1 MKSLYLLMALILTN
15 SVFAQLDRSQRPAP
29 AAAQKINIP
38 ASQVFTTAN
47 GITVILSENH
57 KIPKVSIELSLGN
70 TPRLEGS
77 KAGLADFTGSLLM
90 SGTTTRSKDQ
100 LDREIDFIGA
110 NLSAGS
116 SSMYLSCLTKHLSKG
131 LDLMTDVLYNANF
144 PESEIERIR
153 KQNLS
158 GLQSTK
164 ADAGEMASNA
174 TRAVNFPNHPLGEI
188 MTEATLQTISRED
201 MLAYYKSTFTPKGS
215 YLVVVGDI
223 SRAETEA
230 LVQTYF
236 ATWQGGPAYQAELG
250 KGQFD
255 KGNRVI
261 FVKKPGAVQSVV
273 YVTFPID
280 IRAGH
285 KDQLALNVLNGIL
298 GGGGFGTRLMQNL
311 REDKA
316 YTYGCYS
323 SLNITENGSWMSAG
337 GNFKNAVTDSAIT
350 EILKEFAGIIE
361 AQVTDEEL
369 SLTKNNMAGGFAR
382 SLERPQTIAR
392 FALNTIKQKLAPD
405 YYQNYLQQLEA
416 ITKEDV
422 LRVAQQYFTA
432 KNCHIIVVGNEEIL
446 SKLLP
451 FDSDGKIE
459 KLDAF
464 GAAIKETR
472 TADIS
477 ADELIDNYAMA
488 LTGTSSKK
496 AAIKKV
502 KAIKSYVR
510 VSEISSAQI
519 PFALSSTD
527 YFWDGSK
534 EASKMEMPGMVLQK
548 SYFDGTSGYTFSMQG
563 GREDLKAEEI
573 SAKQKASGLIPELN
587 YKSKGMNYEIKGIE
601 NIDGEDCYVL
611 YTTDGES
618 ESFDYFS
625 STSFMKLRTTN
636 LRKMEDELIET
647 TTTYSDYKDING
659 FKFGHTFSLSVG
671 KMTLSGTVKS
681 IEVNPKEVLPKDF

>member
-1 MKSLYLLMALILTN
+1 MKSLYLLLALILTN

-38 ASQVFTTAN
+38 ASQVFTTSN

-70 TPRLEGS
+70 TPRLEGN

-90 SGTTTRSKDQ
+90 SGTSNRSKDQ

-131 LDLMTDVLYNANF
+131 LDLMTDVLYNASF
-144 PESEIERIR
+144 PESEVERVR

-174 TRAVNFPNHPLGEI
+174 TRAVNFPNHPLGQI
-188 MTEATLQTISRED
+188 MTEATLQNISRED
-201 MLAYYKSTFTPKGS
+201 MLAYYKNTFTPQGS

-223 SRAETEA
+223 TRVETEA
-230 LVQTYF
+230 FVQTYF
-236 ATWQGGPAYQAELG
+236 ATWQGGPAYQASLG

-280 IRAGH
+280 IRSGH

-316 YTYGCYS
+316 FTYGCYS

-361 AQVTDEEL
+361 AQVTDEEI

-382 SLERPQTIAR
+382 SLERPQTVAR

-405 YYQNYLQQLEA
+405 YYQKYLQQLEA
-416 ITKEDV
+416 ITKDDV

-446 SKLLP
+446 PKLLP

-464 GAAIKETR
+464 GAAIKETK

-477 ADELIDNYAMA
+477 AEQLIDSYAMA

-496 AAIKKV
+496 AALKKV
-502 KAIKSYVR
+502 KAIISYVR
-510 VSEISSAQI
+510 VSELSSAQI
-519 PFALSSTD
+519 PFVLTSTD
-527 YFWDGSK
+527 YFWEGSK

-548 SYFDGTSGYTFSMQG
+548 SFYDGKSGYTFSMQG

-573 SAKQKASGLIPELN
+573 AAKQKASGLIPELN
-587 YKSKGMNYEIKGIE
+587 YKANGMSYEIKGIE
-601 NIDGEDCYVL
+601 NIDGQDCYVL
-611 YTTDGES
+611 YTTDGQAENY
-618 ESFDYFS
+618 DYY
-625 STSFMKLRTTN
+625 TTNTFMKLRSTN
-636 LRKMEDELIET
+636 LRKAGEELVET
-647 TTTYSDYKDING
+647 TTTFSDFKLVNG
-659 FKFGHTFSLSVG
+659 LIFAHTFNMSVG
-671 KMTLSGTVKS
+671 KMTLNGNVKT

>member
-1 MKSLYLLMALILTN
+1 MKSLYLLVVLILTN
-15 SVFAQLDRSQRPAP
+15 SVFAQIDRSQRPAP

-38 ASQVFTTAN
+38 ASQVFTTSN

-70 TPRLEGS
+70 TPRLEGN

-110 NLSAGS
+110 DLSAGS
-116 SSMYLSCLTKHLSKG
+116 SSMYLGCLTKHLSKG

-144 PESEIERIR
+144 PESEVERLR

-188 MTEATLQTISRED
+188 MTEATLQNISRED
-201 MLAYYKSTFTPKGS
+201 LLAYYKSTFTPQGS

-223 SRAETEA
+223 TRAETEA

-236 ATWQGGPAYQAELG
+236 ASWQGGPVYQASLG
-250 KGQFD
+250 KGQLD

-280 IRAGH
+280 MRAGH

-316 YTYGCYS
+316 FTYGCYS

-382 SLERPQTIAR
+382 SLERPQTVAR
-392 FALNTIKQKLAPD
+392 FALNTIKLKLAPD
-405 YYQNYLQQLEA
+405 YYQKYLQQLEA

-446 SKLLP
+446 PKLLP

-464 GAAIKETR
+464 GAAIKETK

-477 ADELIDNYAMA
+477 ADQLIDSYVMAM
-488 LTGTSSKK
+488 TGTSAKK
-496 AAIKKV
+496 AAVKKV
-502 KAIKSYVR
+502 KAVKSYVR
-510 VSEISSAQI
+510 VSELSSEQI

-527 YFWDGSK
+527 YFWEGVK

-548 SYFDGTSGYTFSMQG
+548 SYYDGVSGYTFSMQN
-563 GREDLKAEEI
+563 GREDLKAEEVA
-573 SAKQKASGLIPELN
+573 AKQKASGFIPELN

-601 NIDGEDCYVL
+601 NINGEECYVL
-611 YTTDGES
+611 YTNDGIAENYD
-618 ESFDYFS
+618 FYNVQ
-625 STSFMKLRTTN
+625 SFMKVRSTN
-636 LRKMEDELIET
+636 IRKMGEEIVET
-647 TTTYSDYKDING
+647 STSYTDYKEVGG
-659 FKFGHTFSLSVG
+659 FKFAHSFSLTVG
-671 KMTLSGTVKS
+671 KMTLNGVVKR
-681 IEVNPKEVLPKDF
+681 IDVNPKEVLPTDF

>member
-280 IRAGH
+280 LRAGH

-316 YTYGCYS
+316 FTYGCYS

-361 AQVTDEEL
+361 AQVRDEEL

-548 SYFDGTSGYTFSMQG
+548 SYFDGNSGYTFSMQG

-573 SAKQKASGLIPELN
+573 TAKQKASGLIPELN

-601 NIDGEDCYVL
+601 NINGEDCYVL

>member
-280 IRAGH
+280 LRAGH

-316 YTYGCYS
+316 FTYGCYS

-361 AQVTDEEL
+361 AQVRDEEL

-573 SAKQKASGLIPELN
+573 TAKQKASGLIPELN

>member
-131 LDLMTDVLYNANF
+131 LDLMIDVLYNANF

-280 IRAGH
+280 LRAGH

-316 YTYGCYS
+316 FTYGCYS

-361 AQVTDEEL
+361 AQVRDEEL

-573 SAKQKASGLIPELN
+573 TAKQKASGLIPELN

>member
-90 SGTTTRSKDQ
+90 SGTTARSKDQ

-164 ADAGEMASNA
+164 ADAGQMASNA

-201 MLAYYKSTFTPKGS
+201 MLAYYKSTFTPQGS

-223 SRAETEA
+223 TRAETEA

-236 ATWQGGPAYQAELG
+236 ASWQGGPAYQGELG

-285 KDQLALNVLNGIL
+285 KDQLTLNVLNGIL

-337 GNFKNAVTDSAIT
+337 GNFKNAITDSAIT

-361 AQVTDEEL
+361 AQVKDEEL

-405 YYQNYLQQLEA
+405 YYQKYLQQLEA

-446 SKLLP
+446 PKLLP

-464 GAAIKETR
+464 GAAIKETK

-477 ADELIDNYAMA
+477 ADELIANYAMA
-488 LTGTSSKK
+488 LTGTSTIK

-527 YFWDGSK
+527 YFWDKSK

-548 SYFDGTSGYTFSMQG
+548 SYFDGASGYTFSMQG

-573 SAKQKASGLIPELN
+573 SAKQKTSGLIPELN
-587 YKSKGMNYEIKGIE
+587 YKSRGMTYEIKGIE

-611 YTTDGES
+611 YSTDGMS

-636 LRKMEDELIET
+636 LRKMEDEPIET
-647 TTTYSDYKDING
+647 TTTFSDYKDING
-659 FKFGHTFSLSVG
+659 FKFGHAFSLSVG
-671 KMTLSGTVKS
+671 KMTLSGIVKS

>member
-29 AAAQKINIP
+29 AAAQIINIP

-280 IRAGH
+280 LRAGH

-316 YTYGCYS
+316 FTYGCYS

-361 AQVTDEEL
+361 AQVRDEEL

-548 SYFDGTSGYTFSMQG
+548 SYFDGNSGYTFSMQG

-647 TTTYSDYKDING
+647 TTTFSDYKDING

>member
-1 MKSLYLLMALILTN
+1 MKSLYLLVVLILTN

-38 ASQVFTTAN
+38 ASQVFTTSN

-70 TPRLEGS
+70 SPRIEGA

-110 NLSAGS
+110 DLSAGS

-144 PESEIERIR
+144 PESEVERVR
-153 KQNLS
+153 KQNFS

-164 ADAGEMASNA
+164 ADAGEMANNA

-188 MTEATLQTISRED
+188 MTEATLQNISRED
-201 MLAYYKSTFTPKGS
+201 LLAYYKSTFTPQGS

-223 SRAETEA
+223 TRAETEA

-236 ATWQGGPAYQAELG
+236 ATWQGGPAYQASLG

-280 IRAGH
+280 IRSGH

-316 YTYGCYS
+316 FTYGCYS

-382 SLERPQTIAR
+382 SLERPQTVAR

-405 YYQNYLQQLEA
+405 YYQKYLQQLEA

-446 SKLLP
+446 PKLLP

-464 GAAIKETR
+464 GAAIKETK

-477 ADELIDNYAMA
+477 ADQLLDNYVMA
-488 LTGTSSKK
+488 LTATSSKK
-496 AAIKKV
+496 AALKKV

-510 VSEISSAQI
+510 VSELSSEQI

-527 YFWDGSK
+527 YFWEGVK

-548 SYFDGTSGYTFSMQG
+548 SYFDGVSGYTFSMQN
-563 GREDLKAEEI
+563 GREDLKVEEI
-573 SAKQKASGLIPELN
+573 AAKQKASGLIPELN
-587 YKSKGMNYEIKGIE
+587 YKAKGMNYELKGIE
-601 NIDGEDCYVL
+601 TIDGQDCYVL
-611 YTTDGES
+611 YTTDGQAENYD
-618 ESFDYFS
+618 FF
-625 STSFMKLRTTN
+625 TTNTFMKLRSTN
-636 LRKMEDELIET
+636 IRKAGDEIVET
-647 TTTYSDYKDING
+647 TTSFSDFKLVNG
-659 FKFGHTFSLSVG
+659 IMFAHSFSMSVG
-671 KMTLSGTVKS
+671 KMTLNGVVKT
-681 IEVNPKEVLPKDF
+681 IEVNPKEVLPADF

>member
-1 MKSLYLLMALILTN
+1 MKSLYLLLILILTN
-15 SVFAQLDRSQRPAP
+15 GVFAQLDRSQRPAA

-57 KIPKVSIELSLGN
+57 KIPKVSIEMSLGS
-70 TPRLEGS
+70 TPRLEGE
-77 KAGLADFTGSLLM
+77 KAGLADFAGSLLM
-90 SGTTTRSKDQ
+90 SGTANRSKDQ

-116 SSMYLSCLTKHLSKG
+116 SSMYLSCLTKHLDKG

-144 PESEIERIR
+144 PESEVERIR

-158 GLQSTK
+158 GMQSTK
-164 ADAGEMASNA
+164 ADAGEMATNA
-174 TRAVNFPNHPLGEI
+174 TKAVNFPGHPLGEI
-188 MTEATLQTISRED
+188 MTEATLQNISRED
-201 MLAYYKSTFTPKGS
+201 LIQYYKNNFTPQGS

-223 SRAETEA
+223 TRAQTEA
-230 LVQTYF
+230 MVTRYF
-236 ATWQGGPAYQAELG
+236 AAWQGGPVYQSDLG

-280 IRAGH
+280 IRSGH

-316 YTYGCYS
+316 FTYGCYS

-382 SLERPQTIAR
+382 SLERPQTVAR

-416 ITKEDV
+416 ISKEDV

-446 SKLLP
+446 PKLLV
-451 FDSDGKIE
+451 FDTDGKIE

-464 GAAIKETR
+464 GAPIKETKSADI
-472 TADIS
+472 TADQ
-477 ADELIDNYAMA
+477 LIEAYAMA
-488 LTGTSSKK
+488 ITGTTSKK
-496 AAIKKV
+496 ALLKKV
-502 KAIKSYVR
+502 KTLKTYSR
-510 VSEISSAQI
+510 ESEMSSEQI
-519 PFALSSTD
+519 PYVLTSTD
-527 YFWDGSK
+527 YFWNGGN

-548 SYFDGTSGYTFSMQG
+548 SYFDGKAGYTFSMQG
-563 GREDLKAEEI
+563 GREDIKAEEI
-573 SAKQKASGLIPELN
+573 AAKQKAIGFIPELN
-587 YKSKGMNYEIKGIE
+587 YKANGMSYEIKGIE
-601 NIDGEDCYVL
+601 NINGEECYVL
-611 YTTDGES
+611 YTNDGLAENYD
-618 ESFDYFS
+618 FYNVQ
-625 STSFMKLRTTN
+625 SFMKVRSTN
-636 LRKMEDELIET
+636 IRKMGEETVET
-647 TTTYSDYKDING
+647 TTSYADYKEVDG
-659 FKFGHTFSLSVG
+659 FKFAHSFSLTVG
-671 KMTLSGTVKS
+671 KMTLNGVVKR
-681 IEVNPKEVLPKDF
+681 IDVNPKLVLTEDF

>member
-1 MKSLYLLMALILTN
+1 MKSLYLLLILLLSN
-15 SVFAQLDRSQRPAP
+15 SVFSQLDRSQRPAA

-38 ASQVFTTAN
+38 TSQVFTTAN

-70 TPRLEGS
+70 TPRQEGS

-90 SGTTTRSKDQ
+90 SGTTSRSKDQ

-188 MTEATLQTISRED
+188 MTEATLLNISRED
-201 MLAYYKSTFTPKGS
+201 MLAYYQSTFTPQGS

-223 SRAETEA
+223 TRAQTEA

-236 ATWQGGPAYQAELG
+236 ATWQGGPAYQTELG

-280 IRAGH
+280 MRSGH

-316 YTYGCYS
+316 FTYGCYS

-446 SKLLP
+446 PKLLP

-464 GAAIKETR
+464 GAAIKETK

-496 AAIKKV
+496 AATKKV
-502 KAIKSYVR
+502 RAIKSYVR
-510 VSEISSAQI
+510 ISEMSSAQI

-573 SAKQKASGLIPELN
+573 TAKQKASGLIPELN
-587 YKSKGMNYEIKGIE
+587 YKVNGMSYEIRGIE
-601 NIDGEDCYVL
+601 NIDGVDCYVL
-611 YTTDGES
+611 FSTDGLS

-636 LRKMEDELIET
+636 LRKMGDELIET
-647 TTTYSDYKDING
+647 TTTFSDYKDIDG

-681 IEVNPKEVLPKDF
+681 IEVNPKKVLPKDF

>member
-131 LDLMTDVLYNANF
+131 LDLMIDVLYNANF

-280 IRAGH
+280 LRAGH

-316 YTYGCYS
+316 FTYGCYS

-361 AQVTDEEL
+361 AQVRDEEL

-573 SAKQKASGLIPELN
+573 TAKQKASGLIPELN

-601 NIDGEDCYVL
+601 NIDGGDCYVL

>member
-29 AAAQKINIP
+29 AAAQIINIP

-131 LDLMTDVLYNANF
+131 LDLMIDVLYNANF

-280 IRAGH
+280 LRAGH

-316 YTYGCYS
+316 FTYGCYS

-361 AQVTDEEL
+361 AQVRDEEL

>member
-1 MKSLYLLMALILTN
+1 MKSLYLLLALILTN

-29 AAAQKINIP
+29 AAAQTINIP
-38 ASQVFTTAN
+38 ASQVFTTSN

-70 TPRLEGS
+70 TPRLEGN

-110 NLSAGS
+110 DLSAGS
-116 SSMYLSCLTKHLSKG
+116 SSMYLGCLTKHLSKG

-144 PESEIERIR
+144 PESEVERVR

-164 ADAGEMASNA
+164 ADAGEMATNA

-188 MTEATLQTISRED
+188 MTEATLQNFSRED
-201 MLAYYKSTFTPKGS
+201 LLAYYKSTFTPQGS

-223 SRAETEA
+223 TRAQTEA

-236 ATWQGGPAYQAELG
+236 ANWQGGPVYQAALG

-280 IRAGH
+280 IRSGH

-316 YTYGCYS
+316 FTYGCYS

-382 SLERPQTIAR
+382 SLERPQTVAR
-392 FALNTIKQKLAPD
+392 FALNTIKLKLAPD
-405 YYQNYLQQLEA
+405 YYQKYLQQLEA

-446 SKLLP
+446 PKLLP

-464 GAAIKETR
+464 GAAIKETK

-477 ADELIDNYAMA
+477 SDQLIDSYVMAM
-488 LTGTSSKK
+488 TGTSSKK
-496 AAIKKV
+496 AALKKV
-502 KAIKSYVR
+502 KAVKSYVR
-510 VSEISSAQI
+510 VSELSSEQI

-527 YFWDGSK
+527 YFWEGVK

-548 SYFDGTSGYTFSMQG
+548 SYFDGVSGYTFSMQG
-563 GREDLKAEEI
+563 GREDLKAEEVA
-573 SAKQKASGLIPELN
+573 AKQKASGLIPELN
-587 YKSKGMNYEIKGIE
+587 YKAKGMNYELKGIE
-601 NIDGEDCYVL
+601 TIDGQDCYVL
-611 YTTDGES
+611 YTSDGQDENY
-618 ESFDYFS
+618 DYF
-625 STSFMKLRTTN
+625 TTTTFMKVRSTN
-636 LRKMEDELIET
+636 LRQAGDEIVET
-647 TTTYSDYKDING
+647 TTTFSDFKAVNG
-659 FKFGHTFSLSVG
+659 LMFAHAFRMSVG
-671 KMTLSGTVKS
+671 KMTLNGVVKT
-681 IEVNPKEVLPKDF
+681 IEVNPKEVLPTDF

>member
-1 MKSLYLLMALILTN
+1 MALILTN

-90 SGTTTRSKDQ
+90 SGTTARSKDQ

-158 GLQSTK
+158 GLQTTK
-164 ADAGEMASNA
+164 ADAGQMASNA

-201 MLAYYKSTFTPKGS
+201 MLAYYKSTFTPQGS
-215 YLVVVGDI
+215 YLVIVGDI
-223 SRAETEA
+223 TRTETEA

-236 ATWQGGPAYQAELG
+236 ASWQGGPAYQSELG

-255 KGNRVI
+255 RGNRVI

-280 IRAGH
+280 MRAGH

-350 EILKEFAGIIE
+350 EILKEFTGIIE

-405 YYQNYLQQLEA
+405 YYQKYLQQLEA

-446 SKLLP
+446 PKLLP
-451 FDSDGKIE
+451 FDSDEKIE

-464 GAAIKETR
+464 GAAIKETK

-477 ADELIDNYAMA
+477 ADELIANHAMA
-488 LTGTSSKK
+488 LTGTSTIK

-548 SYFDGTSGYTFSMQG
+548 SYFDGASGYTFSMQG
-563 GREDLKAEEI
+563 GREDLEAEEI
-573 SAKQKASGLIPELN
+573 NAKQKASGLIPELN
-587 YKSKGMNYEIKGIE
+587 YKSKGMTYEIKGIE

-611 YTTDGES
+611 YSTDGLS

-647 TTTYSDYKDING
+647 TTTFSDYKDING
-659 FKFGHTFSLSVG
+659 FKFGHAFSLNVG
-671 KMTLSGTVKS
+671 KMTLSGIVKS

>member
-1 MKSLYLLMALILTN
+1 MKSLYLLAVLILTN

-38 ASQVFTTAN
+38 ASQVFTTSN

-70 TPRLEGS
+70 TPRLEGN

-90 SGTTTRSKDQ
+90 SGTSNRSKDQ

-131 LDLMTDVLYNANF
+131 LDLMTDVLYNASF
-144 PESEIERIR
+144 PESEVERVR

-174 TRAVNFPNHPLGEI
+174 TRAVNFPNHPLGQI
-188 MTEATLQTISRED
+188 MTEATLQNISRED
-201 MLAYYKSTFTPKGS
+201 MLAYYKNTFTPQGS

-223 SRAETEA
+223 TRAETEA
-230 LVQTYF
+230 FVQTYF
-236 ATWQGGPAYQAELG
+236 ATWQGGPAYQASLG

-280 IRAGH
+280 IRSGH

-316 YTYGCYS
+316 FTYGCYS

-361 AQVTDEEL
+361 AQVTDEEI

-382 SLERPQTIAR
+382 SLERPQTVAR

-405 YYQNYLQQLEA
+405 YYQKYLQQLEA

-446 SKLLP
+446 PKLLP

-464 GAAIKETR
+464 GAAIKETK

-477 ADELIDNYAMA
+477 AEQLIDSYAMA

-496 AAIKKV
+496 AALKKV
-502 KAIKSYVR
+502 KAIISYVR
-510 VSEISSAQI
+510 VSELSSAQI
-519 PFALSSTD
+519 PFVLTSTD
-527 YFWDGSK
+527 YFWEGSK

-548 SYFDGTSGYTFSMQG
+548 SFYDGKSGYTFSMQG

-573 SAKQKASGLIPELN
+573 AAKQKASGLIPELN
-587 YKSKGMNYEIKGIE
+587 YKANGMSYEIKGIE
-601 NIDGEDCYVL
+601 NIDGQDCYVL
-611 YTTDGES
+611 YTTDGQAENY
-618 ESFDYFS
+618 DYY
-625 STSFMKLRTTN
+625 TTNTFMKVRSTN
-636 LRKMEDELIET
+636 LRKAGEELVET
-647 TTTYSDYKDING
+647 TTTFSDFKLVNG
-659 FKFGHTFSLSVG
+659 LIFAHSFNMSVG
-671 KMTLSGTVKS
+671 KMTLNGNVKT

>member
-1 MKSLYLLMALILTN
+1 MKSLYLLAVLILTN

-38 ASQVFTTAN
+38 ASQVFTTSN

-70 TPRLEGS
+70 TPRLEGN

-90 SGTTTRSKDQ
+90 SGTSNRSKDQ

-131 LDLMTDVLYNANF
+131 LDLMTDVLYNASF
-144 PESEIERIR
+144 PESEVERVR

-174 TRAVNFPNHPLGEI
+174 TRAVNFPNHPLGQI
-188 MTEATLQTISRED
+188 MTEATLQNISRED
-201 MLAYYKSTFTPKGS
+201 MLAYYKNTFTPQGS

-223 SRAETEA
+223 TRAETEA
-230 LVQTYF
+230 FVQTYF
-236 ATWQGGPAYQAELG
+236 ATWQGGPAYQASLG

-280 IRAGH
+280 IRSGH

-316 YTYGCYS
+316 FTYGCYS

-361 AQVTDEEL
+361 AQVTDEEI

-382 SLERPQTIAR
+382 SLERPQTVAR

-405 YYQNYLQQLEA
+405 YYQKYLQQLEA
-416 ITKEDV
+416 ITKDDV

-446 SKLLP
+446 PKLLP

-464 GAAIKETR
+464 GAAIKETK

-477 ADELIDNYAMA
+477 AEQLIDSYAMA

-496 AAIKKV
+496 AALKKV
-502 KAIKSYVR
+502 KAIISYVR
-510 VSEISSAQI
+510 VSELSSAQI
-519 PFALSSTD
+519 PFVLTSTD
-527 YFWDGSK
+527 YFWEGSK

-548 SYFDGTSGYTFSMQG
+548 SFYDGKSGYTFSMQG

-573 SAKQKASGLIPELN
+573 AAKQKASGLIPELN
-587 YKSKGMNYEIKGIE
+587 YKANGMSYEIKGIE
-601 NIDGEDCYVL
+601 NIDGQDCYVL
-611 YTTDGES
+611 YTTDGQAENY
-618 ESFDYFS
+618 DYY
-625 STSFMKLRTTN
+625 TTNTFMKLRSTN
-636 LRKMEDELIET
+636 LRKAGEELVET
-647 TTTYSDYKDING
+647 TTTFSDFKLVNG
-659 FKFGHTFSLSVG
+659 LIFAHTFNMSVG
-671 KMTLSGTVKS
+671 KMTLNGNVKT

>member
-1 MKSLYLLMALILTN
+1 MKRLLFLLFWVVATL
-15 SVFAQLDRSQRPAP
+15 AQAQIDRSIMPQP

-38 ASQVFTTAN
+38 ASQVFTTSN

-70 TPRLEGS
+70 SPKLEGA
-77 KAGLADFTGSLLM
+77 KTGLADFAGSLLM
-90 SGTTTRSKDQ
+90 SGTAERSKDQ

-110 NLSAGS
+110 NLSAGA
-116 SSMYLSCLTKHLSKG
+116 SSMYLSCLTKHLDKG

-144 PESEIERIR
+144 PESEVERIR

-174 TRAVNFPNHPLGEI
+174 TRAVNFPGHPLGEI
-188 MTEATLQTISRED
+188 MTEATLQNITRED
-201 MLAYYKSTFTPKGS
+201 LIQYYKSTFTPQGS

-223 SRAETEA
+223 TRAQTEA
-230 LVQTYF
+230 LVVRYF
-236 ATWQGGPAYQAELG
+236 SKWQGGPVYQAELG

-280 IRAGH
+280 IRSGH

-316 YTYGCYS
+316 FTYGCYS
-323 SLNITENGSWMSAG
+323 TLNITENGSWMSAG

-361 AQVTDEEL
+361 APVSDEEL

-382 SLERPQTIAR
+382 SLERPQTVAR

-416 ITKEDV
+416 ISKEDV

-446 SKLLP
+446 PKLLV
-451 FDSDGKIE
+451 FDGDGKIE

-464 GAAIKETR
+464 GASIKETKNA
-472 TADIS
+472 TIS
-477 ADELIDNYAMA
+477 ADQLIDAYAMA
-488 LTGTSSKK
+488 LTNTSSKK
-496 AAIKKV
+496 AALKKV
-502 KAIKSYVR
+502 KAIKSYTR
-510 VSEISSAQI
+510 ISEMSSEQI
-519 PFALSSTD
+519 PFVLTSTD
-527 YFWDGSK
+527 YFWDGGK

-548 SYFDGTSGYTFSMQG
+548 SYFDGKTGFTFSMQG
-563 GREDLKAEEI
+563 GREDLKEEEI
-573 SAKQKASGLIPELN
+573 AAKQKATGFIPELN
-587 YKSKGMNYEIKGIE
+587 YKANGMTYEIKGIE
-601 NIDGEDCYVL
+601 NINGEDCYVL
-611 YTTDGES
+611 YTNDGTAENY
-618 ESFDYFS
+618 DYYNVQTYMKMR
-625 STSFMKLRTTN
+625 STN
-636 LRKMEDELIET
+636 IRKVEEETIET
-647 TTTYSDYKDING
+647 TINYQDFKDVNGYK
-659 FKFGHTFSLSVG
+659 FAHSFAMTVG
-671 KMTLSGTVKS
+671 KMSLNGVVKS
-681 IEVNPKEVLPKDF
+681 IDVNPKLLITADF

>member
-131 LDLMTDVLYNANF
+131 LDLMIDVLYNANF

-280 IRAGH
+280 LRAGH

-316 YTYGCYS
+316 FTYGCYS

-573 SAKQKASGLIPELN
+573 TAKQKASGLIPELN

>member
-1 MKSLYLLMALILTN
+1 MKSLYLLVVLILTN

-38 ASQVFTTAN
+38 ASQVFTTSN

-70 TPRLEGS
+70 TPRLEGN

-110 NLSAGS
+110 DLSAGS
-116 SSMYLSCLTKHLSKG
+116 SSMYLGCLTKHLNKG

-144 PESEIERIR
+144 PESEVERVR

-188 MTEATLQTISRED
+188 MTEATLQNISRED
-201 MLAYYKSTFTPKGS
+201 LIAYYKSTFTPQGS

-223 SRAETEA
+223 TRAETEA

-236 ATWQGGPAYQAELG
+236 ASWQGGPVYQASLG
-250 KGQFD
+250 KGQLD

-280 IRAGH
+280 IRSGH

-316 YTYGCYS
+316 FTYGCYS
-323 SLNITENGSWMSAG
+323 TLNITENGSCMSAG

-382 SLERPQTIAR
+382 SLERPQTVAR

-405 YYQNYLQQLEA
+405 YYQKYLQQLEA

-422 LRVAQQYFTA
+422 LRVAQLYFTA

-446 SKLLP
+446 PKLLP

-464 GAAIKETR
+464 GAPIKETKS
-472 TADIS
+472 ADIS
-477 ADELIDNYAMA
+477 ADQLIDSYVMA

-496 AAIKKV
+496 AALKKV
-502 KAIKSYVR
+502 KAIKSYIR
-510 VSEISSAQI
+510 VSELSSEQI
-519 PFALSSTD
+519 PYALSSTD
-527 YFWDGSK
+527 YFWEGVK

-548 SYFDGTSGYTFSMQG
+548 SYYDGVSGYTFSMQN
-563 GREDLKAEEI
+563 GREDLKAEEVA
-573 SAKQKASGLIPELN
+573 AKQKASGFMPELN
-587 YKSKGMNYEIKGIE
+587 YKANGMSYEIKGIE
-601 NIDGEDCYVL
+601 NINGEECYVL
-611 YTTDGES
+611 YTNDGIAENYD
-618 ESFDYFS
+618 FYNVQ
-625 STSFMKLRTTN
+625 SFMKVRSTN
-636 LRKMEDELIET
+636 IRKMGEEIVET
-647 TTTYSDYKDING
+647 TTSYTDYKEVGG
-659 FKFGHTFSLSVG
+659 FKFAHSFSLTVG
-671 KMTLSGTVKS
+671 KMTLNGIVKT
-681 IEVNPKEVLPKDF
+681 IEVNPKEVLPADF

>member
-90 SGTTTRSKDQ
+90 SGTTARSKDQ

-164 ADAGEMASNA
+164 ADAGQMARNA

-201 MLAYYKSTFTPKGS
+201 MLAYYKSTFTPQGS

-223 SRAETEA
+223 TRAETEA

-236 ATWQGGPAYQAELG
+236 ASWQGGPAYQAELG

-405 YYQNYLQQLEA
+405 YYQKYLQQLEA
-416 ITKEDV
+416 ITKENV

-446 SKLLP
+446 PKLLP

-464 GAAIKETR
+464 GAAIKETK

-477 ADELIDNYAMA
+477 ADELIVNYAMA
-488 LTGTSSKK
+488 LTGTSTIK

-527 YFWDGSK
+527 YFWDKSK

-548 SYFDGTSGYTFSMQG
+548 SYFDGASGYTFSMQG

-573 SAKQKASGLIPELN
+573 SAKQKTSGLIPELN
-587 YKSKGMNYEIKGIE
+587 YKSKGMTYEIKGIE

-611 YTTDGES
+611 YSTDGMS

-636 LRKMEDELIET
+636 LRKMEDEPIET
-647 TTTYSDYKDING
+647 TTTFSDYKDING
-659 FKFGHTFSLSVG
+659 FKFGHAFSLSVG
-671 KMTLSGTVKS
+671 KMTLSGIVKS

>member
-1 MKSLYLLMALILTN
+1 MKSLYLLLILILTN
-15 SVFAQLDRSQRPAP
+15 SVFAQLDRSQRPA
-29 AAAQKINIP
+29 AAAAKKINIP
-38 ASQVFTTAN
+38 ASQVFTTSN

-70 TPRLEGS
+70 SPRLEGS
-77 KAGLADFTGSLLM
+77 KAGLADLTGSLLM
-90 SGTTTRSKDQ
+90 SGTSTRSKDQ

-110 NLSAGS
+110 DLSAGS
-116 SSMYLSCLTKHLSKG
+116 SSMYLSCLTKHLDKG
-131 LDLMTDVLYNANF
+131 LGLMTDVLYNASF
-144 PESEIERIR
+144 PESEVERIR
-153 KQNLS
+153 KQSLS

-164 ADAGEMASNA
+164 ADAGEMANNA

-188 MTEATLQTISRED
+188 MTEATLQNISRED
-201 MLAYYKSTFTPKGS
+201 LIQYYKTTFTPQGS

-223 SRAETEA
+223 TRAQTEA
-230 LVQTYF
+230 LVARYF
-236 ATWQGGPAYQAELG
+236 ANWQGGPAYQTELG

-255 KGNRVI
+255 RGNRVI

-316 YTYGCYS
+316 FTYGCYS

-350 EILKEFAGIIE
+350 EILMEFAGIIE

-382 SLERPQTIAR
+382 SLERPQTVAR

-416 ITKEDV
+416 ISKEDV

-446 SKLLP
+446 PKLLA
-451 FDSDGKIE
+451 FDTDGKIE

-464 GAAIKETR
+464 GAPIKETKEANI
-472 TADIS
+472 TADQ
-477 ADELIDNYAMA
+477 LIASYAMA
-488 LTGTSSKK
+488 LTGTTSKK
-496 AAIKKV
+496 ALLKKV
-502 KAIKSYVR
+502 KTLKSYER
-510 VSEISSAQI
+510 VSEMSSAQI
-519 PFALSSTD
+519 PFALTSTD
-527 YFWDGSK
+527 YFWEGGK

-548 SYFDGTSGYTFSMQG
+548 SYFNGTSGYTFSMQG
-563 GREDLKAEEI
+563 GREDLTAEEI
-573 SAKQKASGLIPELN
+573 AAKHKASGFIPELN
-587 YKSKGMNYEIKGIE
+587 YQANGMSYTLKGIE
-601 NIDGEDCYVL
+601 NIDGVDCYVL
-611 YTTDGES
+611 YTNDGLAEN
-618 ESFDYFS
+618 FDYFS
-625 STSFMKLRTTN
+625 TETFLKLRSTN
-636 LRKMEDELIET
+636 IRKMGEETVET
-647 TTTYSDYKDING
+647 TTSYADYKEVDG
-659 FKFGHTFSLSVG
+659 FKFAHSFSMSVG
-671 KMTLSGTVKS
+671 QMTLTGVVKTLT
-681 IEVNPKEVLPKDF
+681 VNPKLVIAEDF

>member
-1 MKSLYLLMALILTN
+1 MKSLYLLLALILTN

-29 AAAQKINIP
+29 AAAQTINIP
-38 ASQVFTTAN
+38 ASQVFTTSN

-70 TPRLEGS
+70 TPRLEGN

-110 NLSAGS
+110 DLSAGS
-116 SSMYLSCLTKHLSKG
+116 SSMYLGCLTKHLSKG

-144 PESEIERIR
+144 PESEVERVR

-164 ADAGEMASNA
+164 ADAGEMATNA

-188 MTEATLQTISRED
+188 MTDATLQNISRED
-201 MLAYYKSTFTPKGS
+201 LLAYYKSTFTPQGS

-223 SRAETEA
+223 TRAQTEA

-236 ATWQGGPAYQAELG
+236 ANWQGGPVYQAALG

-280 IRAGH
+280 IRSGH

-316 YTYGCYS
+316 FTYGCYS

-382 SLERPQTIAR
+382 SLERPQTVAR
-392 FALNTIKQKLAPD
+392 FALNTIKLKLAPD
-405 YYQNYLQQLEA
+405 YYQKYLQQLEA

-446 SKLLP
+446 PKLLP

-464 GAAIKETR
+464 GAAIKETK

-477 ADELIDNYAMA
+477 SDQLIDSYVMAM
-488 LTGTSSKK
+488 TGTSSKK
-496 AAIKKV
+496 AALKKV
-502 KAIKSYVR
+502 KAVKSYVR
-510 VSEISSAQI
+510 VSELSSEQI

-527 YFWDGSK
+527 YFWEGVK

-548 SYFDGTSGYTFSMQG
+548 SYFDGASGYTFSMQG
-563 GREDLKAEEI
+563 GREDLKAEEVA
-573 SAKQKASGLIPELN
+573 AKQKASGLIPELN
-587 YKSKGMNYEIKGIE
+587 YKAKGMNYELKGIE
-601 NIDGEDCYVL
+601 TIDGQDCYVL
-611 YTTDGES
+611 YTTDGQAENY
-618 ESFDYFS
+618 DYY
-625 STSFMKLRTTN
+625 TTTTFMKVRSTN
-636 LRKMEDELIET
+636 LRKAGDEIVET
-647 TTTYSDYKDING
+647 TTTFSDFKAVNG
-659 FKFGHTFSLSVG
+659 LMFAHAFRMSVG
-671 KMTLSGTVKS
+671 KMTLNGVVKT
-681 IEVNPKEVLPKDF
+681 IEVNPKEVLPTDF

>member
-1 MKSLYLLMALILTN
+1 MKSLYLLLALILTN

-38 ASQVFTTAN
+38 ASQVFTTSN

-70 TPRLEGS
+70 TPRLEGN

-90 SGTTTRSKDQ
+90 SGTSNRSKDQ

-131 LDLMTDVLYNANF
+131 LDLMTDVLYNASF
-144 PESEIERIR
+144 PESEVERVR

-188 MTEATLQTISRED
+188 MTEATLQNISRED
-201 MLAYYKSTFTPKGS
+201 MLAYYKNTFTPQGS

-223 SRAETEA
+223 TRAETEA
-230 LVQTYF
+230 FVQTYF
-236 ATWQGGPAYQAELG
+236 ATWQGGPAYQASLG

-280 IRAGH
+280 IRSGH

-316 YTYGCYS
+316 FTYGCYS

-361 AQVTDEEL
+361 AQVTDEEI

-382 SLERPQTIAR
+382 SLERPQTVAR

-405 YYQNYLQQLEA
+405 YYQKYLQQLEA
-416 ITKEDV
+416 ITKDDV

-446 SKLLP
+446 PKLLP

-464 GAAIKETR
+464 GAAIKETK

-477 ADELIDNYAMA
+477 AEQLIDSYAMA

-496 AAIKKV
+496 AALKKV
-502 KAIKSYVR
+502 KAIISYVR
-510 VSEISSAQI
+510 VSELSSAQI
-519 PFALSSTD
+519 PFVLTSTD
-527 YFWDGSK
+527 YFWEGSK

-548 SYFDGTSGYTFSMQG
+548 SFYDGKSGYTFSMQG

-573 SAKQKASGLIPELN
+573 AAKQKASGLIPELN
-587 YKSKGMNYEIKGIE
+587 YKANGMSYEIKGIE
-601 NIDGEDCYVL
+601 NIDGQDCYVL
-611 YTTDGES
+611 YTTDGQAENY
-618 ESFDYFS
+618 DYY
-625 STSFMKLRTTN
+625 TTNTFMKLRSTN
-636 LRKMEDELIET
+636 LRKAGEELVET
-647 TTTYSDYKDING
+647 TTTFSDFKLVNG
-659 FKFGHTFSLSVG
+659 LIFAHTFNMSVG
-671 KMTLSGTVKS
+671 KMTLNGNVKT